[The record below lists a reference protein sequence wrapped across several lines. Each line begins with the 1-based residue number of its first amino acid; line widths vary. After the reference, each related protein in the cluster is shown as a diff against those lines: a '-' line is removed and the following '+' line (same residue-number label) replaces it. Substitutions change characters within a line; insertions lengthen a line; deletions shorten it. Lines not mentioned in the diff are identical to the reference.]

1 VTGQA
6 LLVAPGRPGAH
17 ATIAGALLS
26 ATDGAL
32 IQLAAGTYAEELVI
46 TAPVTLAA
54 EGDPGT
60 VRIHAPGG
68 SAIVA
73 EAAVRL
79 SGLAVSGEDAEAPVI
94 DVCDGAVEFDACQV
108 SGRAWAAVLV
118 RDTGTVSLRD
128 CEIGNDYGAGI
139 VIASAGGNVVSDTV
153 IRDVASS
160 GIVVAGDGRLTLL
173 RARLERPGG
182 NGIIVNGQAHVVAED
197 TSVTRA
203 VKPAVAVEED
213 AGADLTRLA
222 VTTDTGPGAYLAG
235 LGPITLTDCSFQ
247 VRDASQP
254 AVLVAEGAAPRCDG
268 LTVTGGAAGVRV
280 DDGAVMTLMN
290 SDISADGDGIQVL
303 DGGTLTATQ
312 SRLNGAGGL
321 GLNVAPAGH
330 ADVKSC
336 DADADADIGDEGDPG
351 DRVEPAPAAPAAE
364 PAPAMP
370 AVEPALAAP
379 GDEPTESVADEPV
392 PPPPAAAEFVPSPP
406 AAAELG
412 VPAPVPPERVLP
424 GPEVPE
430 PAVPGPTVPEGT
442 VPEPEGPELA
452 PPDPAVPGP
461 ALSQDTAPAAAEP
474 ETDPAADL
482 ELSPSVRLIGDL
494 VGLDSVRRAVSGLL
508 TDLVRLRAS
517 GQPLHAEVNLAFAGH
532 DGSGRRAVAELY
544 ARALAEL
551 GFLRTGT
558 LDWAPLTDFPA
569 RWPGQADR
577 YADWLLTRSYGGL
590 LLLEAN
596 DIFGSWPEDRRTRVL
611 AALPGAVRRFP
622 DAVIVLSGV
631 PDLLSAALRDDPDLA
646 ECFPTQ
652 VQFDPYAPAELA
664 ELTIRRLT
672 ARGCGIGDGVRAALT
687 GYFGQEQATV
697 VSGAT
702 GAWDAHRLAVYLG
715 DVAHGPEITPA
726 DLFSAMRG
734 ELDNT
739 PTDAAPRL
747 TAV

>member
-1 VTGQA
+1 MTGQV

-17 ATIAGALLS
+17 ATIAEALLS
-26 ATDGAL
+26 AADGVL

-46 TAPVTLAA
+46 TASVTLAA
-54 EGDPGT
+54 EGDPGS

-79 SGLAVSGEDAEAPVI
+79 SGLAVSGEDSEAPVI
-94 DVCDGAVEFDACQV
+94 DVCDGAVEFDGCQV

-139 VIASAGGNVVSDTV
+139 VVASAGGNVVSDTV

-197 TSVTRA
+197 TSVTGA
-203 VKPAVAVEED
+203 VKPAVAVEEE

-235 LGPITLTDCSFQ
+235 LGSITLTGCSFQ
-247 VRDASQP
+247 VRDAGQP
-254 AVLVAEGAAPRCDG
+254 AVLVAEGAAPRCEG

-280 DDGAVMTLMN
+280 DDGAVLILAN
-290 SDISADGDGIQVL
+290 SDVSADGDGIQVL
-303 DGGTLTATQ
+303 DGGALTATH
-312 SRLNGAGGL
+312 SRINGAGGL

-330 ADVKSC
+330 ADVTSC
-336 DADADADIGDEGDPG
+336 DIDSDAAAADTGGEGDLG
-351 DRVEPAPAAPAAE
+351 EQAEPAPAAPPAE
-364 PAPAMP
+364 P
-370 AVEPALAAP
+370 VL
-379 GDEPTESVADEPV
+379 
-392 PPPPAAAEFVPSPP
+392 SPP
-406 AAAELG
+406 AAAE
-412 VPAPVPPERVLP
+412 P
-424 GPEVPE
+424 G
-430 PAVPGPTVPEGT
+430 T
-442 VPEPEGPELA
+442 
-452 PPDPAVPGP
+452 DPA
-461 ALSQDTAPAAAEP
+461 ADAAPAAAEP
-474 ETDPAADL
+474 EADPAADL
-482 ELSPSVRLIGDL
+482 ELSPSVQLIGDL
-494 VGLDSVRRAVSGLL
+494 VGLASVRQAVSGLL
-508 TDLVRLRAS
+508 TNLVRLRAS
-517 GQPLHAEVNLAFAGH
+517 GQPFNAEVNLAFAGH

-622 DAVIVLSGV
+622 DAVIVLSGI

-672 ARGCGIGDGVRAALT
+672 ARGCDIGDGVRAALT

-739 PTDAAPRL
+739 PTEAAPRL
-747 TAV
+747 TTV